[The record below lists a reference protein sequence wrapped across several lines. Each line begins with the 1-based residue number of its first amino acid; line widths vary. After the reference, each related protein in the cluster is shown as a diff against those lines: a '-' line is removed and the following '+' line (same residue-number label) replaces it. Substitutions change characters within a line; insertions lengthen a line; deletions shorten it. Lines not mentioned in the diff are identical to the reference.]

1 MNRYALLVRPSANR
15 VYDSDAPRLA
25 AAELAL
31 FGDAVLGGR
40 IGDIESVELGG
51 VPYLTFDCNRLDER
65 DLAVLSHLS
74 AVFAIYEL
82 EDGRL
87 TPRAMTSPDR
97 LPDDVITI
105 PKYRGKTNEQFT
117 RLLFNVT
124 LLSSAFAPE
133 LLERRFRVLDPL
145 CGRGTTLNQAIVLGH
160 DASGIDLDER
170 DVDAYAAFIRRWMK
184 DHRIKHRA
192 EYAPV
197 RRNHRTVGKR
207 LQVSFAATKE
217 AFRAGDLQ
225 QLDVVA
231 ADTVDALEFHRPG
244 SFDVIVTD
252 APYGVQHGSRTVTKG
267 LRRDPL
273 DLLREAMPVWAQ
285 LLRAGGA
292 LGMAWNTKVAGRDEA
307 ADVIAAAGLEVLDDD
322 AHRAFAHRVDASI
335 QRDVLLARR
344 R

>member
-15 VYDSDAPRLA
+15 VYEGDAPRLA
-25 AAELAL
+25 AAELQL
-31 FGDAVLGGR
+31 FGDAALGGR
-40 IGDIESVELGG
+40 IGDIETVELGG
-51 VPYLTFDCNRLDER
+51 VPYLTFTCDGLD
-65 DLAVLSHLS
+65 DSDVAALSHLS
-74 AVFAIYEL
+74 SVFALFEL
-82 EDGRL
+82 DAGRL
-87 TPRAMTSPDR
+87 TPITLTSPDR

-124 LLSSAFAPE
+124 VLSSAFASE
-133 LLERRFRVLDPL
+133 LLDRRFRVLDPL

-160 DASGIDLDER
+160 DAAGIDLDER
-170 DVDAYAAFIRRWMK
+170 DVEAYATFIRRWMK

-192 EYAPV
+192 EFAPV
-197 RRNHRTVGKR
+197 RRNNRTVGKR
-207 LQVSFAATKE
+207 LRISFAATKDQ
-217 AFRAGDLQ
+217 FRAGDVQ
-225 QLDVVA
+225 QLDVLA

-273 DLLREAMPVWAQ
+273 DLLREAAPVWVQ
-285 LLRAGGA
+285 LLRSGGA
-292 LGMAWNTKVAGRDEA
+292 VGMAWNTKVAGRAEA
-307 ADVIAAAGLEVLDDD
+307 ADVLASAGLDVFDDD
-322 AHRAFAHRVDASI
+322 AHRAFVHRVDASI